1 METIKETEKR
11 TAKKRTKAV
20 AKKRKMPT
28 LPTILVVLAAAFM
41 MIKGAMLQTQ
51 IIKNQDT
58 IAQME
63 SQKQY
68 EQKRGEEI
76 DNIKQNVNTDEYI
89 EKIAREK
96 LGMIRKDEIL
106 FIDVN
111 GEK

>member
-1 METIKETEKR
+1 M
-11 TAKKRTKAV
+11 
-20 AKKRKMPT
+20 
-28 LPTILVVLAAAFM
+28 AAFM
-41 MIKGAMLQTQ
+41 MIKGAMLQPQ